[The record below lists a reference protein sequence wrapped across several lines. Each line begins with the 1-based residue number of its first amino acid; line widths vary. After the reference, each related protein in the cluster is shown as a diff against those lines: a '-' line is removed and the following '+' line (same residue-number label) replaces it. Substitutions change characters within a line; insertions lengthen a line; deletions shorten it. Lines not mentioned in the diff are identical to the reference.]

1 MWPMLPQDLPPT
13 ALGLMGYPRLAS
25 RLGMDGRNALA
36 GLDGGHTEGPSQF
49 YLTECTWMR
58 KRGWRTPH
66 YKLIESLEPDIH
78 GKPPVELYDLVDDPL
93 ENNNLA
99 DERPEVVEAM
109 KGAMRRWVG
118 GRIGQTGNR
127 DPIVHSRPSF
137 LISKSVLRALEP
149 RKKKEPLKP
158 A

>member
-1 MWPMLPQDLPPT
+1 
-13 ALGLMGYPRLAS
+13 
-25 RLGMDGRNALA
+25 
-36 GLDGGHTEGPSQF
+36 
-49 YLTECTWMR
+49 MR